1 MADRGD
7 DEREIGDTD
16 ACSMSRSQIGNNFTQ
31 LGVV

>member
-7 DEREIGDTD
+7 DGREIGDAAAFPMT
-16 ACSMSRSQIGNNFTQ
+16 RSYIVNNFTQ